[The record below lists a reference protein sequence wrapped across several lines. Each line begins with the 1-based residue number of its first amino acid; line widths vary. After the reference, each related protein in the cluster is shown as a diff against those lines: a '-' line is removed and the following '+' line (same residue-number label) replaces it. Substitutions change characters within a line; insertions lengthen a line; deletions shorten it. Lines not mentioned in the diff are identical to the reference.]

1 MSDLDEHEE
10 QAEAMLADLEAADA
24 VPESVKACEPSC
36 RRTHR
41 PPRPRPNDHF
51 RRHPPQVSHV

>member
-24 VPESVKACEPSC
+24 VPESVKLANRLAAE
-36 RRTHR
+36 HIA
-41 PPRPRPNDHF
+41 
-51 RRHPPQVSHV
+51 RHGLGPTIISDAILRK